1 MSYYPST
8 WNAWSS
14 AMDSRSLWRRQGRQ
28 EEELFN
34 VVVVVAVAAAAA
46 VVVVSAIHDHI
57 CLAMLHFLVSCHC
70 SWVEEHRNICLP
82 VMITKKVYFLLRTP
96 EKKNG
101 LIFWTFV
108 GNSQDGWGYW
118 SLSGGFSQ
126 LVGVS
131 QVRGWF
137 RQKLETFESRL
148 GRGPRGYVK
157 IVLAD
162 TR

>member
-1 MSYYPST
+1 
-8 WNAWSS
+8 
-14 AMDSRSLWRRQGRQ
+14 MDSRSLWRRQGRQ

-34 VVVVVAVAAAAA
+34 VVVVVAVVAAAVVVVVV

-101 LIFWTFV
+101 LIF
-108 GNSQDGWGYW
+108 
-118 SLSGGFSQ
+118 
-126 LVGVS
+126 
-131 QVRGWF
+131 
-137 RQKLETFESRL
+137 
-148 GRGPRGYVK
+148 
-157 IVLAD
+157 
-162 TR
+162 